1 MNEAETKVNTWGG
14 RRAGAGRPA
23 SGKKKY
29 SFYVTEEEYIIL
41 RQKLEEIRNEAK

>member
-1 MNEAETKVNTWGG
+1 MSETKTKVNTWGG

-29 SFYVTEEEYIIL
+29 SFYVTEEEYNIL
-41 RQKLEEIRNEAK
+41 RKKLEEIRNAVK